1 MKKVN
6 EKNRKKK
13 QKNNVK
19 LKVHKQEKK
28 KRRQG
33 KYMRLQERD
42 KKLKRETQAGKIRWK
57 MKESATVTIE
67 FRPWYR
73 MMKVKVGCDAM
84 S

>member
-1 MKKVN
+1 MKKLN
-6 EKNRKKK
+6 KKNRKKK
-13 QKNNVK
+13 QKKKVK
-19 LKVHKQEKK
+19 SKQYKQEKK
-28 KRRQG
+28 KKRQG

-73 MMKVKVGCDAM
+73 MMKVKVGCDVIR
-84 S
+84 